1 MAFFRNSTVNLL
13 NLHYG
18 IHAIAL
24 TGGGA
29 FFTAYLIKSGVPVA
43 GALVALAAILIGRFL
58 IRPVVIPLAA
68 RFGVRRLVIAGALL
82 SACQYPILAQVN
94 GMGAMLVT
102 LCLMS
107 SFGDTL
113 YWSTYHAYFAALGDP
128 EHRGHQIGAREAI
141 AAIVG
146 IASPLF
152 TGWMLIA
159 FGPRVAFYATGL
171 VVAASALP
179 LAWTPEVPVGRKV
192 PGGIK
197 AALPGLL
204 LFMSDGWVAGGYV
217 FLWQIA
223 LFISLG
229 ENFLAYGGALAVA
242 ALVGAISGMLLGRH
256 IDAGHGRRAL
266 TLAYAVF
273 AGIIVLRAFALES
286 ATLAVIANALGALGG
301 CLYTPVLMTAVYNQ
315 AKRSPCT
322 LRFHVVTEAGWDM
335 GGAASLLFSAALV
348 ELGAP
353 LWSGVLLSL
362 VGAAWGFVMLRRYYG
377 AHPAAAPALSIP

>member
-43 GALVALAAILIGRFL
+43 GALLALAAILLGRFI

-82 SACQYPILAQVN
+82 SACQYPFLAEVN
-94 GMGAMLVT
+94 GMGAMLIA

-146 IASPLF
+146 IFSPLF
-152 TGWMLIA
+152 TGWMLFR
-159 FGPRVAFYATGL
+159 FGPHVAFYAMGL
-171 VVAASALP
+171 IVAASAVP
-179 LAWTPEVPVGRKV
+179 LLRTPEVPVARDM
-192 PGGIK
+192 PGGIR

-204 LFMSDGWVAGGYV
+204 LFLSDGWVAGGYV

-223 LFISLG
+223 LFLSLG
-229 ENFLAYGGALAVA
+229 QNVLAYGGALALA
-242 ALVGAISGMLLGRH
+242 ALVGAVSGMVLGRH
-256 IDAGHGRRAL
+256 IDAGHGTRAL
-266 TLAYAVF
+266 ILAYGAF
-273 AGIIVLRAFALES
+273 ACIIVLRASALGNP
-286 ATLAVIANALGALGG
+286 ALAVVANALGALGS

-322 LRFHVVTEAGWDM
+322 LRFHVVTEAGWDL
-335 GGAASLLFSAALV
+335 GGAASLLLSALLV

-362 VGAAWGFVMLRRYYG
+362 LGAIAGFVMLRRYYAG
-377 AHPAAAPALSIP
+377 QRGIEAALSIP